1 VARLQTGDAPGDA
14 GATRIA
20 ETQMSQEHDT
30 RPAERQAFDRLDLT
44 DDDLALVVGGT
55 DGPPGVGD
63 HNGNR

>member
-1 VARLQTGDAPGDA
+1 
-14 GATRIA
+14 
-20 ETQMSQEHDT
+20 MSQEHDT

-63 HNGNR
+63 HNGNK